1 MSSRNHWRPNS
12 EKNEVK
18 IVGLVGQEIEES
30 MERKVGM
37 STRRMAKKL
46 RVEHGLPVSH
56 MAVNKFLHA
65 EGLEPYSRPT

>member
-1 MSSRNHWRPNS
+1 
-12 EKNEVK
+12 
-18 IVGLVGQEIEES
+18 
-30 MERKVGM
+30 MEGKVGM

-65 EGLEPYSRPT
+65 EGLEPHSRPTCTPLTDSQKRKRVGVSDSRISE